1 MRRTVA
7 DKTDKQIIKA
17 LKAKLAEVGMEGR
30 LSMAKAKEIKAKRD
44 LAKEMDDLVGSR
56 GVEVESGRAS
66 RSKAPATKKHK
77 SKLLIVGDTDD
88 SSDGDV
94 RAANDS
100 KDSDAHS
107 VDEEFEKQQKKLD
120 KRAENNVNVTP
131 ALGRFVYAHAVQAF
145 YKQAK
150 NAGIF

>member
-44 LAKEMDDLVGSR
+44 LAKEMDDLVGSL

-77 SKLLIVGDTDD
+77 SKLLIVG
-88 SSDGDV
+88 DGDV